1 MTATAT
7 ALHAGADLIVHDS
20 MTVLVRREV
29 RATNK
34 AATLS
39 RFGDD
44 TWDLSPAMA
53 DVHSAGQA
61 IHWNIYP
68 AAFREASKL
77 CVFALV
83 NVVDDAPRLASARSD
98 VPAIK
103 TIWSD
108 LPFLR
113 VFLAWLQERGITSL
127 DQVSSTDLDG
137 YLWHTTDAVGRS
149 PSWKRRALV
158 AVQRLHAYRDFLPEF
173 CRLAPTRPWGGAS
186 AAELSTDP
194 GPRLSENRTPRI
206 RPEIMEPLLSAA
218 LLTITTIGKDLL
230 PVARRLLTMRA
241 LAQNVAPDVRRGRVG
256 KHDRRDIFYRQL
268 DRLLPALREHG
279 HPLPSMSSRGAQ
291 VLDLV
296 GLGIGGWL
304 ERIPLAQRTVGERLL
319 TEGPPLRLNHLRVT
333 GFSTVNDRTWRE
345 DPVDAAELVV
355 LVRHVITAAFL
366 VISYLSGVRTGEALN
381 LKRGCISRDRKLDL
395 IYMSGLQMKS
405 GDAGR
410 QRSHATVPWVVTEQ
424 VAQAVELLESLTT
437 GSLLFPSGEF
447 CAAQWM
453 DQVGR
458 ARTPGSINIDI
469 TRFIEWFNRDL
480 APVVN
485 HPLVPADDHGRVTAS
500 RLRRTLAWHI
510 VRRPGWIVAGAVQYG
525 HIRTQITQGYSG
537 LADSGFVDEL
547 AFEELLVR
555 MEALHE
561 DAKRLEQGEHISGP
575 AAVRY
580 RKRVAQAGRFAG
592 LAINSRAQERQL
604 LANSALN
611 VHHGN
616 MFTCVFRAELAA
628 CLAEAATADG
638 PALDRCK
645 VGCRNIALTDRDA
658 DQLDREI
665 DQLKLELSDLDLP
678 LPLRTRLGDRL
689 LILQNRQLEHRDSR
703 QAAAATLGG
712 RA

>member
-1 MTATAT
+1 MTAPAT
-7 ALHAGADLIVHDS
+7 APHVVADLVVHDTTS
-20 MTVLVRREV
+20 VLVRRDIRV
-29 RATNK
+29 KNK
-34 AATLS
+34 NVALS

-77 CVFALV
+77 YVFALV

-113 VFLAWLQERGITSL
+113 VFLAWLQERGLTSL

-149 PSWKRRALV
+149 TSWKRRALV
-158 AVQRLHAYRDFLPEF
+158 AVQRLHAYRDFLPDF
-173 CRLAPTRPWGGAS
+173 CRLPPTRPWGGAG

-194 GPRLSENRTPRI
+194 GPRLAENRTPRVH
-206 RPEIMEPLLSAA
+206 PDVMEPLLSAA
-218 LLTITTIGKDLL
+218 LLTITTIGEDLL
-230 PVARRLLTMRA
+230 PVARRLLAMRA
-241 LAQNVAPDVRRGRVG
+241 LAQDVAPDVRRGRVR
-256 KHDRRDIFYRQL
+256 DRDRGDTFRRQL
-268 DRLLPALREHG
+268 DRLLPALRDNG
-279 HPLPSMSSRGAQ
+279 HPLPSKSSHGKQ
-291 VLDLV
+291 VVDVV
-296 GLGIGGWL
+296 GLSIGGWL
-304 ERIPLAQRTVGERLL
+304 DRKLLAQRKVGERLL
-319 TEGPPLRLNHLRVT
+319 TEGLPLRRNHLRVT
-333 GFSTVNDRTWRE
+333 GFAKVNGQTWRE
-345 DPVDAAELVV
+345 EPVAAAELVA
-355 LVRHVITAAFL
+355 LMRHVITAAFV
-366 VISYLSGVRTGEALN
+366 VIGYLSGVRTGEALN
-381 LKRGCISRDRKLDL
+381 LQRGCISRDRKLDL

-410 QRSHATVPWVVTEQ
+410 QRSHATVPWVATEQ
-424 VAQAVELLESLTT
+424 VAQAIKLLESLTT

-447 CAAQWM
+447 CSAEWM
-453 DQVGR
+453 EGTGR
-458 ARTPGSINIDI
+458 ARTPGSINTDI

-480 APVVN
+480 APAVN
-485 HPLVPADDHGRVTAS
+485 HPVVPADDHGRVTAP

-510 VRRPGWIVAGAVQYG
+510 VRRPGGIVAGAVQYG
-525 HIRTQITQGYSG
+525 HIRSQITQGYSG

-555 MEALHE
+555 IEALHE
-561 DAKRLEQGEHISGP
+561 DAKRLEEGEHVSGP
-575 AAVRY
+575 AAATY
-580 RKRVAQAGRFAG
+580 RERVAQAEHFAG

-604 LANSALN
+604 LANPALN
-611 VHHGN
+611 VHHGS

-628 CLAEAATADG
+628 CLGGAPTTGG

-658 DQLDREI
+658 EQLDQEI
-665 DQLKLELSDLDLP
+665 GQLELEMSDLDLP
-678 LPLRTRLGDRL
+678 QPLRTRLGDRL
-689 LILQNRQLEHRDSR
+689 LILRNRQREHCDSR
-703 QAAAATLGG
+703 AAATATPGG
-712 RA
+712 ET